1 MSSRV
6 VYLMYHE
13 IELVGQT
20 TCETEPGYT
29 RYVVSEQE
37 FRRQMSWLEA
47 EGFQGVSVAEALKL
61 TRWNDNS
68 DRRPIVITFDDGS
81 ETDLI
86 AAAPALKQSGFNAT
100 FYVIAG
106 RLGKRGYLSEQ
117 QLRELSDEG
126 FEIGCHSMTHR
137 YLSEL
142 NENGLRVEVVEAKK
156 RIEQIIGRRVASFSC
171 PGGRW
176 SAQVARVAREAGY
189 DSLATSRT
197 GANPCSADLFRL
209 SRIAMMRGTS
219 MTDYE
224 RLCRGE
230 GLLMRRARAQLFD
243 TAKGLLGN
251 SLYEKVRSLV
261 LSRT

>member
-1 MSSRV
+1 
-6 VYLMYHE
+6 MYHE
-13 IELVGQT
+13 IELAGRT
-20 TCETEPGYT
+20 TCETEPGYS
-29 RYVVSEQE
+29 RYVLSERE

-47 EGFQGVSVAEALKL
+47 EAFQGISVAEALKQPP
-61 TRWNDNS
+61 RHHEK
-68 DRRPIVITFDDGS
+68 DRKPIAITFDDGC

-106 RLGKRGYLSEQ
+106 RLGKRGYLSER

-137 YLSEL
+137 YLPDLDEDA
-142 NENGLRVEVVEAKK
+142 LRVEVVEAKK
-156 RIEQIIGRRVASFSC
+156 RIEQIIGKRVANFSC

-176 SAQVARVAREAGY
+176 SAGVARVAREAGY

-197 GANPCSADLFRL
+197 GANNCSADLFRL
-209 SRIAMMRGTS
+209 SRVAMTAGTS
-219 MTDYE
+219 MDDYE

-230 GLLMRRARAQLFD
+230 GLLLRRAREHLFD

-261 LSRT
+261 LNRA